1 MPLASGGTAP
11 YAPPATVLAAI
22 KAYRDRGLT
31 TPITPDV
38 LARASIPE
46 TLTGRTL
53 RSLISLDL
61 IDEQGKP
68 TPEFEALKKVPS
80 GEYKGKL
87 EALVKSVYAE
97 VFRFTDPATDP
108 AEKVTDAFRAY
119 VPDGQRSRMVTLF
132 LGLCEAAGIVPEGT
146 STKRATMGAGSP
158 VAAKPRKASFRG
170 PAGTRVSGGEIHA
183 SDGAIPPGLVAILA
197 MLPKNGAGW
206 PQARRNQFMTLFGHA
221 VDFAIPIRDKEPL
234 GPGDADEDIDE

>member
-1 MPLASGGTAP
+1 MPLASGSIAP

-31 TPITPDV
+31 SPITADV

-53 RSLISLDL
+53 RSLTSLDL

-68 TPEFEALKKVPS
+68 TPEFDVLKKVPT
-80 GEYKGKL
+80 GDYKAKL
-87 EALVKSVYAE
+87 EALVRSVYAE
-97 VFRFTDPATDP
+97 VFQFTDPATDSI
-108 AEKVTDAFRAY
+108 EKVTDAFRSY

-132 LGLCEAAGIVPEGT
+132 LGLCEAAGIVAEGT
-146 STKRATMGAGSP
+146 ATKRATMGAGSP
-158 VAAKPRKASFRG
+158 SAGKPRKASFKG
-170 PAGTRVSGGEIHA
+170 PAATRVSGGEIHA
-183 SDGAIPPGLVAILA
+183 PDGTIPPGLVAILA

-206 PQARRNQFMTLFGHA
+206 SKARRDQFATLFGHA
-221 VDFAIPIRDKEPL
+221 LDFAIPIREREPQ
-234 GPGDADEDIDE
+234 GPRDTDEDAEE